1 MHKKTLHPMYE
12 AESGGAGGAPAPEG
26 KDPAGDDKAVFTPE
40 QQAKID
46 ELIGKAFAKAQP
58 KRPKKPRRKPR
69 GKSRPRPNGWLP
81 TEQRSKRRKPS

>member
-26 KDPAGDDKAVFTPE
+26 TKDPAGDDKAVFTPE

-46 ELIGKAFAKAQP
+46 EL
-58 KRPKKPRRKPR
+58 KPENANVLRVSVCR
-69 GKSRPRPNGWLP
+69 
-81 TEQRSKRRKPS
+81 